1 MDNDVKSTPQR
12 HNPIRNLSRL
22 ALYTAA
28 VLIPLTGAFSFAQNR
43 PVVGG
48 LNGVVI
54 SNHPMASMAGFEIL
68 RQGGN
73 AIDAAVAVSAALG
86 VVEPYLSGPGGEGFL
101 MYYEAETGQTHFLNL
116 TGRAPAAL
124 TLDPFLEDSALQS
137 RGPLSSLVPGAVAGW
152 EVARNDYGTM
162 TAAELLAPAI
172 ELARNGYV
180 ATAIAAREHQNTQA
194 RFLDYDEA
202 GATAWWSGSLNPPVQ
217 GDVIRNH
224 MLAETY
230 EIMAEEGLMSFY
242 NGTIAEEI
250 VDFYNRFGGV
260 FTVEDFR
267 SLSVGW
273 EEPLQSTYREY
284 AIFTPRPN
292 SSGGLAIPQ
301 ILNVL
306 EAYDLASMGLNSPE
320 FIHIFVEAIKL
331 AAADRAEWAGDP
343 DFMENEIPYEL
354 LLSKEYADERRTLID
369 ENSPAS
375 DVQAGV
381 EQPGTSHIAVT
392 DAAGN
397 MVAMTMTLGSGWGSG
412 VVAGETGIL
421 LNNGVNWFELDPESP
436 AVVEGGKRTRW
447 NMAPAVLL
455 RDGQPWGIIGASGGT
470 TIWQTIPQVLT
481 KIIDFGLDVQS
492 AVESPRFAWT
502 LNGLRVN
509 AETRIEA
516 EVLEELRSMGHDINE
531 SGDWAQGLGSVHVIV
546 VNPETGA
553 MQGGADRRRD
563 GYAIAW

>member
-1 MDNDVKSTPQR
+1 MSSSGRK
-12 HNPIRNLSRL
+12 RL
-22 ALYTAA
+22 YRKAGGAVRVGLAFVAITAA
-28 VLIPLTGAFSFAQNR
+28 AVGFAQNR
-43 PVVGG
+43 PVIGG

-68 RQGGN
+68 KQGGN

-101 MYYEAETGQTHFLNL
+101 MYYEAATGDVHFLNL

-124 TLDPFLEDSALQS
+124 TLEPFLEDSSRQS

-152 EVARNDYGTM
+152 ELARADFGTM
-162 TAAELLAPAI
+162 TAAELLAPSI
-172 ELARNGYV
+172 ELARGGYV

-194 RFLDYDEA
+194 RFLDWDEA
-202 GATAWWSGSLNPPVQ
+202 GAIAWWSGSLTPPVQ
-217 GDVIRNH
+217 GDVIRNNL
-224 MLAETY
+224 LADTY
-230 EIMAEEGLMSFY
+230 QIMADEGFMSFY
-242 NGTIAEEI
+242 QGTIAEEI
-250 VDFYNRFGGV
+250 VEFYNRFGGV
-260 FTVEDFR
+260 FSIDDFR
-267 SLSVGW
+267 NLTVRW
-273 EEPLQSTYREY
+273 EEPLHSTYRDFEIY
-284 AIFTPRPN
+284 TPRPN

-306 EAYDLASMGLNSPE
+306 EAYDLEAMGLNSAE
-320 FIHIFVEAIKL
+320 YIHHFVEAIKL

-343 DFMENEIPYEL
+343 DFMVNDIPYEL
-354 LLSKEYADERRTLID
+354 LLSKEYADERRALID
-369 ENSPAS
+369 ATVPAS

-392 DAAGN
+392 DSSGN

-455 RDGQPWGIIGASGGT
+455 QDGQPWGTIGASGGT

-509 AETRIEA
+509 AETRIDA
-516 EVLEELRSMGHDINE
+516 EVLDELREMGHDINE
-531 SGDWAQGLGSVHVIV
+531 SGDWAQGLGSVHVII

-553 MQGGADRRRD
+553 IQGGADRRRD
-563 GYAIAW
+563 GYAIGW